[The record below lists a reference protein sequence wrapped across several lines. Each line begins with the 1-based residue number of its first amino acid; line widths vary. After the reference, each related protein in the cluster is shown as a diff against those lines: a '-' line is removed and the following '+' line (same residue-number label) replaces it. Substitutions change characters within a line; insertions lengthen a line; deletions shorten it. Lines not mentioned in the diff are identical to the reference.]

1 MIDSLSDIL
10 DASCISTRLKEKRKP
25 DVIRELVEILQ
36 LAGKIED
43 ADAVTAKVLERES
56 LTTTGIG
63 GGIAIPHGMS
73 ADTPEMVM
81 AFGRHPKGVK
91 FDAVDRKPVKLFF
104 LIVGPEGARNE
115 QLRILSKISRYLH
128 DPNFKNGLLRAES
141 PEEVVQLFA
150 EREG

>member
-25 DVIRELVEILQ
+25 DVIRELVEILH
-36 LAGKIED
+36 LAGKIDD
-43 ADAVTAKVLERES
+43 AEAVTAKVLEREA

-73 ADTPEMVM
+73 PDIPEMVM
-81 AFGRHPKGVK
+81 AFGRHPRGVK

-141 PEEVVQLFA
+141 PEEVVQLFV